1 MASTITE
8 PTAGGTTCAALAAR
22 VSSAGSRRPGLVGR
36 AFGHDAAALPLAA
49 AGPLHPMGAGLAMA
63 LSSLFVASCGLRP
76 RRFT

>member
-1 MASTITE
+1 MARPAPPS
-8 PTAGGTTCAALAAR
+8 PP
-22 VSSAGSRRPGLVGR
+22 GSRRSGLVGR

-49 AGPLHPMGAGLAMA
+49 AGLLHPMGAGLAMA